1 MTPNILVLGAK
12 GMLGR
17 VVFNF
22 FKKKYPK
29 NTWGTDRKD
38 NNFLKLEASLSE
50 SNITSIFRTIN
61 KIDYVINC
69 VGLIKNSNHANKLE
83 FEIVNALFPKKI
95 SEISQKLNFKVI
107 NISTDAVFPP
117 LSGTVCEKDIPAPKN
132 VYGKSKLKG
141 EINSKNVLNFRT
153 SIIGLDPEN
162 KKGLLEW
169 VIKNRNKPIEGFYN
183 QSWSGCTT
191 LQFAQLCDNII
202 KKNNF
207 EFLKSKSYVYHFSPL
222 MANKYE
228 IIRTFLMILKNSFKI
243 KRTKGLLITRSLYS
257 IYSDILDI
265 KSFNNNLEEAL
276 KKIITFEKKI

>member
-107 NISTDAVFPP
+107 NIY
-117 LSGTVCEKDIPAPKN
+117 K
-132 VYGKSKLKG
+132 
-141 EINSKNVLNFRT
+141 
-153 SIIGLDPEN
+153 
-162 KKGLLEW
+162 
-169 VIKNRNKPIEGFYN
+169 
-183 QSWSGCTT
+183 
-191 LQFAQLCDNII
+191 
-202 KKNNF
+202 
-207 EFLKSKSYVYHFSPL
+207 YV
-222 MANKYE
+222 
-228 IIRTFLMILKNSFKI
+228 
-243 KRTKGLLITRSLYS
+243 
-257 IYSDILDI
+257 
-265 KSFNNNLEEAL
+265 
-276 KKIITFEKKI
+276 